1 MDQRIGELLS
11 RIIPLSEHD
20 VEEILHEQAASNQK
34 FGDIALQLGLCKPEH
49 VLQAWLRQLETR
61 TDRISISRLGV
72 DAQALIHL
80 NRTLAVKHTALPV
93 RAIGD
98 EVLLAV
104 AHIPTESHLAEIEK
118 HARMRV
124 KLVLADE
131 AELKL
136 AIDRYYPAAKQ
147 LADERAA

>member
-61 TDRISISRLGV
+61 TDRISVVRIGV
-72 DAQALIHL
+72 DGQALVYL
-80 NRTLAVKHTALPV
+80 NREMALKHIALPV

-104 AHIPTESHLAEIEK
+104 AHIPSEDHLAEIEK
-118 HARMRV
+118 HSRMRV

-131 AELKL
+131 SELKL
-136 AIDRYYPAAKQ
+136 AIDRYYPASKQ
-147 LADERAA
+147 LSDERAA